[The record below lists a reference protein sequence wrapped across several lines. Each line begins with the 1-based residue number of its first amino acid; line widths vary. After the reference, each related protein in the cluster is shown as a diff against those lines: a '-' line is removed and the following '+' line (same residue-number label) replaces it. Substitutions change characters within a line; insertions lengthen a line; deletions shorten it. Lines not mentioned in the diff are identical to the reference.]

1 MEARQIRV
9 GNRFLLKKRI
19 GGGSFGE
26 IYRGTDTQAG
36 TDVAIKLEK
45 TDCSHPQL
53 LSEAKILKY
62 LKCPLGIPNV
72 HWFGTEGLF
81 NIMVIDLLGPSLED
95 CFEQSRRQ
103 FSLKTTLQLAS
114 QMVARIE
121 HVHSKDYLHR
131 DIKPDNFLTGLAD
144 TPAVIYLIDF
154 GLSKRY
160 RDLKTK
166 QHIPYKEGRTLT
178 GTARYASVGSHMGIE
193 QGRKDDIEGIAYV
206 VLYFLLGQLPWQG
219 MHVASKQEKYHRIC
233 DMKMNMSSALLKGHP
248 QEFLQMLNYS
258 KSLKFEEKPDYV
270 YIQNLFKQAAQR
282 EQIDFDGIFD
292 WSEETVSPQPPP
304 VQKPEVPKKPHRKK
318 RKTQSNSHDLLSSQ
332 APEVSMES
340 KEPAESSIQSDETK
354 VLKGHYPALDE
365 TVRQALRKPK
375 QPAEPT
381 KAADWK
387 SCSVF

>member
-1 MEARQIRV
+1 
-9 GNRFLLKKRI
+9 
-19 GGGSFGE
+19 
-26 IYRGTDTQAG
+26 
-36 TDVAIKLEK
+36 
-45 TDCSHPQL
+45 
-53 LSEAKILKY
+53 
-62 LKCPLGIPNV
+62 
-72 HWFGTEGLF
+72 
-81 NIMVIDLLGPSLED
+81 
-95 CFEQSRRQ
+95 
-103 FSLKTTLQLAS
+103 
-114 QMVARIE
+114 
-121 HVHSKDYLHR
+121 
-131 DIKPDNFLTGLAD
+131 
-144 TPAVIYLIDF
+144 
-154 GLSKRY
+154 
-160 RDLKTK
+160 
-166 QHIPYKEGRTLT
+166 
-178 GTARYASVGSHMGIE
+178 MGIE

-282 EQIDFDGIFD
+282 EQIDFDGFFD